1 MQEVVLGLIPLR
13 ALERLFHSRL
23 HLHPV
28 ALLYP
33 SSCFSPSVL
42 SSLVLHNI
50 PVRISSCFASKRNC
64 DSFRE
69 KPCSNISS
77 SCWWPI
83 HDLIWETHRF
93 AGFSVPVWVSAQMGL
108 PCCLVWVPLS
118 LVSSV
123 GVHDGF
129 SYDNGPASV
138 RPVSDHFRLCT
149 DALGYLLH
157 SRKNCPYTLADIHSL
172 LKTFPCG
179 KLKM

>member
-1 MQEVVLGLIPLR
+1 MRLQEVVLGWIPLR
-13 ALERLFHSRL
+13 AAERLFHSRL

-28 ALLYP
+28 TLLYP

-50 PVRISSCFASKRNC
+50 PVRISSCFASERNC

-77 SCWWPI
+77 GCWWPI

-93 AGFSVPVWVSAQMGL
+93 AGFSFPVWVSAQMGL
-108 PCCLVWVPLS
+108 PCCLVWVPLC

-129 SYDNGPASV
+129 SLMIMDL
-138 RPVSDHFRLCT
+138 PVSGQLVITFTYAQMPWVTYCT
-149 DALGYLLH
+149 PGKIVL
-157 SRKNCPYTLADIHSL
+157 IH
-172 LKTFPCG
+172 
-179 KLKM
+179 